1 MLTLALSGGEKY
13 VAGAYVV
20 FLLLILI
27 YLAIMATKLGRL
39 EREVVELTEIA
50 EREPA
55 SGPERVKEPVG

>member
-1 MLTLALSGGEKY
+1 MLTIALSDGEKY

-20 FLLLILI
+20 FLVLILI

-55 SGPERVKEPVG
+55 PDAERAREPVA

>member
-1 MLTLALSGGEKY
+1 MLMLALSSGEKY

-20 FLLLILI
+20 FMALILV

-39 EREVVELTEIA
+39 EREVVELTAIA

-55 SGPERVKEPVG
+55 DDAERVKEPA